1 MKKSFFLTLIVGAFL
16 ATTIFSCRSKQPTPQ
31 KVSDAIEDTA
41 SSKDAYFRAIT
52 KIAYAKY
59 LKGETKSSL
68 EYAYIALGRSI
79 EERSEHYEATLS
91 FLIGINKA
99 NIGDY
104 NGAMPYFRRT
114 INIYNGMS
122 TPKDPW
128 NGLYQKVYT
137 LLNTMQVMQNAG
149 KYDDAIRML
158 PDLNRSLRLLAET
171 PDTLGLKESG
181 NHSYGFMPRSAFK
194 LAKSSETMIF
204 EMQQRQ
210 QEAELR
216 TLRIALIMGGVI
228 FVLLCFIE
236 FRIVRYNRIIT
247 RKNASAVDTINRLL
261 QYREA
266 LKNERLQNELLKE
279 AVAEEKEKQTKT
291 AAEAPVEVAKT
302 DVESVKTTTDEA
314 KEDADRAL
322 FSKLS
327 EVIMRK
333 KMFLQPKLSR
343 EDVINEVYVPHN
355 KFAQLFTRFSGM
367 SFTKYINE
375 LRLEYA
381 AELLRDRPDYTIEA
395 IGEECGMPIAQTFYR
410 NFSDKF
416 GVTPADFRHL
426 SHKNAQKQQIMN
438 NRDKE

>member
-1 MKKSFFLTLIVGAFL
+1 MVGAFM

-79 EERSEHYEATLS
+79 EEQSEHYEATLS

-181 NHSYGFMPRSAFK
+181 NHSYGFMPRLAFK
-194 LAKSSETMIF
+194 VERDNDFRNAATSARSRAANPTHCPHHGWRNLC
-204 EMQQRQ
+204 
-210 QEAELR
+210 
-216 TLRIALIMGGVI
+216 VV
-228 FVLLCFIE
+228 VLH
-236 FRIVRYNRIIT
+236 RV
-247 RKNASAVDTINRLL
+247 
-261 QYREA
+261 
-266 LKNERLQNELLKE
+266 
-279 AVAEEKEKQTKT
+279 
-291 AAEAPVEVAKT
+291 PH
-302 DVESVKTTTDEA
+302 
-314 KEDADRAL
+314 RAL
-322 FSKLS
+322 
-327 EVIMRK
+327 
-333 KMFLQPKLSR
+333 
-343 EDVINEVYVPHN
+343 
-355 KFAQLFTRFSGM
+355 
-367 SFTKYINE
+367 
-375 LRLEYA
+375 
-381 AELLRDRPDYTIEA
+381 
-395 IGEECGMPIAQTFYR
+395 
-410 NFSDKF
+410 
-416 GVTPADFRHL
+416 
-426 SHKNAQKQQIMN
+426 
-438 NRDKE
+438 